1 MGGMADRL
9 AASGRHQHRHN
20 GAGVYEW
27 DQSLTEVNLY
37 VRVPEGVRAKQIYC
51 EIRTDGLKFGIG
63 ENKPYLD
70 VRS

>member
-1 MGGMADRL
+1 M
-9 AASGRHQHRHN
+9 
-20 GAGVYEW
+20 YEW